1 MSSVSHV
8 RYNADVDQFADV
20 VPQKIDH
27 ELSLIREAIGM
38 VRVGAATRVTVGS
51 LRFADELLP
60 RARALAGLAGLRAVP
75 LWTLDEA
82 HHAIAIERRHG

>member
-1 MSSVSHV
+1 VTGVSHV
-8 RYNADVDQFADV
+8 RDSAAVDKFADV

-38 VRVGAATRVTVGS
+38 VRIGAATRVTVGS
-51 LRFADELLP
+51 LRFAEELLP
-60 RARALAGLAGLRAVP
+60 RAKALAGLAGLRAVP

-82 HHAIAIERRHG
+82 HHAIAIEPRHG